1 MGSVFISYR
10 RDDAAG
16 YARAIHDELTE
27 HFPPERVFMDVDA
40 IEPGLPFDEVIRNA
54 VGKCTVLL
62 VLIGARWLAPGADGR
77 SRLEDERDFV
87 RLEIAAAL
95 ARGIRVIPVLLDG
108 APMPGEADLP
118 EALRGLVWRNAI
130 EVSNTRFNSDL
141 ERLAGVLARGLDAGP
156 PPEAAGTPAAAAHA
170 AKPAPAVPE
179 TDRPASGAGP
189 VASGRGWRYL
199 LGAVVLVAVAAAAW
213 VMWPR
218 QTPAPA
224 PLERQAADARTTVPD
239 FAARPWGVVFGS
251 DRTLDA
257 ARDELRR
264 ASRSGVDGAAIYL
277 RNGYYVSIAL
287 CADRAEAERVMRIV
301 RVFRRDTY
309 VVDMRTWCVQPEPRA
324 GHVECGA
331 AVD

>member
-27 HFPPERVFMDVDA
+27 RFPPERVFMDVDA

-62 VLIGARWLAPGADGR
+62 VLIGARWLAPGPDGR

-108 APMPGEADLP
+108 APMPREADLP

-141 ERLAGVLARGLDAGP
+141 ERLAGVLARVLDAG
-156 PPEAAGTPAAAAHA
+156 PPEAAGTPAAPAQAAA
-170 AKPAPAVPE
+170 PAPAMAG
-179 TDRPASGAGP
+179 TDRPPSGAAQVKAAG
-189 VASGRGWRYL
+189 SGRRYL
-199 LGAVVLVAVAAAAW
+199 LGAAAVVAVVAVAW

-218 QTPAPA
+218 PAP
-224 PLERQAADARTTVPD
+224 PPPPERREAEVRTVPD

-251 DRTLDA
+251 DRTLEA

-277 RNGYYVSIAL
+277 RNGYYASIAL

-301 RVFRRDTY
+301 RAFRRDAY
-309 VVDMRTWCVQPEPRA
+309 VADMQAWCLQPQPRA
-324 GHVECGA
+324 GHVECSA
-331 AVD
+331 AAD